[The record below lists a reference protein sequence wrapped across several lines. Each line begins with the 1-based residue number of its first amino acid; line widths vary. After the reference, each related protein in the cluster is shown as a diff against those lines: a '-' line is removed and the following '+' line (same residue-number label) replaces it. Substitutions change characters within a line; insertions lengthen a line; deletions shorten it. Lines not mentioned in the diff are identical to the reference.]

1 MVLVTTLVALIVALA
16 AIVGYDLRAYHR
28 ILVSDMSTQAELL
41 GRTTAPALAF
51 DDPRVAK
58 ENLGLLR
65 FRPLVSSAA
74 IYNARGGLFAT
85 YARADNPRGFPKLP
99 EPDSARVDERELVVF
114 KRIVSD
120 GEILGTVFLRADY
133 ELFDRVYDY
142 LGIAAVVLI
151 AAMLVALLMSS
162 WMQNIVTR
170 PILAIAQIAREVV
183 GQRDYSRR
191 APKMSADE
199 VGTLVDSFNDM
210 LTEIDR
216 RTREVEAS
224 NAKLAQ
230 EAEERSRVEREVLR
244 LNAELE
250 NRVRDRTAQ
259 LETANR
265 ELESFSY
272 SVSHDLRAPLRA
284 IDGFGQAL
292 VDDFPDNLPGDAKRY
307 LSRIRAST
315 RHMAQLIEDLLK
327 LARVA
332 GARPFLS
339 ATTGRASTWPM
350 PTSFSERFS
359 ACIRQPS
366 TPAPASGLRP
376 CSASCTGTAGASG
389 PKGKS
394 AREPCFSSRWRSLG
408 RRLPLP
414 SRSRKGPMD
423 RTPIQVLFV
432 EDFEVDVELALRSL
446 EQGGFEVSWERVDL
460 EEDLR
465 RVLGS
470 SKPQA
475 ILSDFSMP
483 RFDGVDAL
491 RLVKEIAPGIPF
503 IFLSGTIGEER
514 AIEAIRLGATD
525 YVLKNNMRR
534 LGTVVRRA
542 LSEAGERE
550 RGRHAAEERARLVQI
565 LEATSDYVGMTD
577 PAGTIT
583 YLNAAGRKLTGSPGS
598 GGGGR
603 ELGEIYPAWARELI
617 EREGT
622 PAASRAGVWNGETA
636 ILGAD
641 GTEIPVSQVII
652 AHRGPDGEIR
662 FFSTIARDIRERKAY
677 EARLQYLANYD
688 PLTGLPN
695 RDLLGDR
702 TLQAVAHAPPASP
715 PAARPVL
722 NLGRLQPVNQS
733 YSHGAGDTLL
743 HLG

>member
-1 MVLVTTLVALIVALA
+1 VKLPSLRSLRQKMLGMMLLTALVALIVALA
-16 AIVGYDLRAYHR
+16 AIIGYDLSAYHR

-58 ENLGLLR
+58 ENLSLLR

-216 RTREVEAS
+216 RTRELEAS

-230 EAEERSRVEREVLR
+230 EAEERSRAEREVLR

-315 RHMAQLIEDLLK
+315 QHMAQLIEDLLK
-327 LARVA
+327 LARVSR
-332 GARPFLS
+332 GPLERRTVDLGEVARQVVGELQQREP
-339 ATTGRASTWPM
+339 GRAVEVSVWDGMHAEGDPHL
-350 PTSFSERFS
+350 
-359 ACIRQPS
+359 
-366 TPAPASGLRP
+366 LR
-376 CSASCTGTAGASG
+376 AALDNLIGNAWKFTA
-389 PKGKS
+389 KS
-394 AREPCFSSRWRSLG
+394 AEPRIEIGALKDRG
-408 RRLPLP
+408 RATFFVRDNGAGFDMAYADKLFGAFQRLHSTTEYAGTGIGLATVQ
-414 SRSRKGPMD
+414 RIVHRHGGRIWAEGEVGKGAVFFF
-423 RTPIQVLFV
+423 T
-432 EDFEVDVELALRSL
+432 LA
-446 EQGGFEVSWERVDL
+446 F
-460 EEDLR
+460 
-465 RVLGS
+465 
-470 SKPQA
+470 A
-475 ILSDFSMP
+475 
-483 RFDGVDAL
+483 
-491 RLVKEIAPGIPF
+491 
-503 IFLSGTIGEER
+503 GEE
-514 AIEAIRLGATD
+514 
-525 YVLKNNMRR
+525 
-534 LGTVVRRA
+534 
-542 LSEAGERE
+542 
-550 RGRHAAEERARLVQI
+550 AAAAKPVEE
-565 LEATSDYVGMTD
+565 
-577 PAGTIT
+577 
-583 YLNAAGRKLTGSPGS
+583 K
-598 GGGGR
+598 
-603 ELGEIYPAWARELI
+603 
-617 EREGT
+617 
-622 PAASRAGVWNGETA
+622 
-636 ILGAD
+636 
-641 GTEIPVSQVII
+641 
-652 AHRGPDGEIR
+652 AHG
-662 FFSTIARDIRERKAY
+662 
-677 EARLQYLANYD
+677 
-688 PLTGLPN
+688 
-695 RDLLGDR
+695 
-702 TLQAVAHAPPASP
+702 
-715 PAARPVL
+715 
-722 NLGRLQPVNQS
+722 
-733 YSHGAGDTLL
+733 
-743 HLG
+743 